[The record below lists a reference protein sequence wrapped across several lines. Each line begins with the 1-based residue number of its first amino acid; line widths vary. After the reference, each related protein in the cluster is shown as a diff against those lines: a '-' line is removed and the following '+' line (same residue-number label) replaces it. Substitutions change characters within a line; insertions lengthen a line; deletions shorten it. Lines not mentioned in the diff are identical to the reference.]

1 MRASLSL
8 LSDGQWYMNHDDSY
22 NGVQA
27 YISVWSYG
35 WEVMGHG
42 VDGVQAY
49 ISVWSYGWEVM
60 GRGVDGVQ
68 ASDFQGAS
76 GLHIPWPVNQG
87 KSCISQYMAL
97 KDALIASVGACTPDG

>member
-1 MRASLSL
+1 MRAGLSL

-42 VDGVQAY
+42 VDGVQA
-49 ISVWSYGWEVM
+49 
-60 GRGVDGVQ
+60 
-68 ASDFQGAS
+68 SDFQGAS
-76 GLHIPWPVNQG
+76 GLHIPWPVNRG

-97 KDALIASVGACTPDG
+97 KDALIARVGACTPDG

>member
-1 MRASLSL
+1 MRAGLSL
-8 LSDGQWYMNHDDSY
+8 LSDPQWYMNHDHSY

-27 YISVWSYG
+27 YIYVWCLWLGS
-35 WEVMGHG
+35 
-42 VDGVQAY
+42 DGTWVY
-49 ISVWSYGWEVM
+49 S
-60 GRGVDGVQ
+60 VQ